1 MERRHR
7 VLLGVGGGIAAY
19 KSAEVARRLID
30 RGCYVRCA
38 MTRSAEAFLPALTLE
53 VLSGHAVYR
62 QEYLTA
68 TGRGEESHIAA
79 AAWADALCVV
89 PATANLLSRFALGLA
104 DDFLTTTALAFE
116 GPLILAPAMHSA
128 MWHHPAVVGHVATLR
143 ERDAVLVGPVEG
155 ALASGERGIGRLAE
169 PERIA
174 DEVIRSLT
182 SGDLEGRRVLIS
194 AGPTYEPIDP
204 VRFLGNRSS
213 GKMGFA
219 LAAEAARRGAHTT
232 LVAGP
237 VALPTPRGVERVDV
251 ETALEMRDA
260 VHRHAPSADLIV
272 MTAAVADFRPERATG
287 HKIKRSKGV
296 PEIELVENPDILAGL
311 EAVAPDALRV
321 GFAAE
326 TEPSE
331 EEAYAKLERKRAD
344 FLVWN
349 DVSRDDVGFGADDNE
364 VTVYR
369 RSEPP
374 RNVPRASK
382 AAVAAELFDLFS
394 EALKDRERP
403 VASRVG

>member
-1 MERRHR
+1 
-7 VLLGVGGGIAAY
+7 
-19 KSAEVARRLID
+19 
-30 RGCYVRCA
+30 
-38 MTRSAEAFLPALTLE
+38 
-53 VLSGHAVYR
+53 
-62 QEYLTA
+62 
-68 TGRGEESHIAA
+68 
-79 AAWADALCVV
+79 
-89 PATANLLSRFALGLA
+89 
-104 DDFLTTTALAFE
+104 
-116 GPLILAPAMHSA
+116 
-128 MWHHPAVVGHVATLR
+128 
-143 ERDAVLVGPVEG
+143 
-155 ALASGERGIGRLAE
+155 
-169 PERIA
+169 
-174 DEVIRSLT
+174 
-182 SGDLEGRRVLIS
+182 
-194 AGPTYEPIDP
+194 
-204 VRFLGNRSS
+204 
-213 GKMGFA
+213 
-219 LAAEAARRGAHTT
+219 
-232 LVAGP
+232 
-237 VALPTPRGVERVDV
+237 VERVDV